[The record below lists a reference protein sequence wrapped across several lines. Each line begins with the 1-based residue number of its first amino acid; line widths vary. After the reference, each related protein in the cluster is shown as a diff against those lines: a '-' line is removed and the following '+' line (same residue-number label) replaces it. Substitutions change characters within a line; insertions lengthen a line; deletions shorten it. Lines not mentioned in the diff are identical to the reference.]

1 MSWRIILANRGRGVQ
16 CRARKIE
23 TDCVAHLAVPRGK
36 AGGPADAT
44 SEVEQRRAGQRLEL
58 PHSAPQPIGVRPIDV
73 FAEVI
78 LAVVELAEC
87 RAVHARGT

>member
-1 MSWRIILANRGRGVQ
+1 MSRRIILATGGRGAQ

-23 TDCVAHLAVPRGK
+23 ADCVPHLAASRGK
-36 AGGPADAT
+36 AGGPADAA

-58 PHSAPQPIGVRPIDV
+58 PHCAPQPVGVRPIDV

-78 LAVVELAEC
+78 FAIVELAEC
-87 RAVHARGT
+87 RSAHARGS